1 MKIAIIGSGISGLTA
16 AYLLNKKHEIT
27 IFESNDYIGGH
38 THTHSLDI
46 GANKV
51 SVDSGF
57 IVYNE
62 NTYPNFIKILQKLK
76 VESQKTQMGFS
87 VKSIRNNLE
96 YSGNSLGS
104 MFSQRSNIFKPSFL
118 IMLKNILRFNKEAE
132 KQIGEIN
139 PSMSLGDF
147 LAHYKYSPYFI
158 NNYILPIGA
167 AIWSTKVSSMLD
179 MSAIFFINFFKN
191 HSLLQIKNR
200 AQWYVIKGGSNKY
213 IEKMIDSF
221 RTKIRL
227 SSPVKKVIRNNEKVE
242 IIFGASDYS
251 QETFDSVIF
260 ANHSDQAL
268 ELLDNPSK
276 SEKEIL
282 SSIKYQKNNVLLHF
296 DESILPKRKSTWSSW
311 NFLLDNDSDKPVAL
325 TYNMNILQNL
335 KCDETL
341 CVSLNSDDHIDK
353 SKIIKKIV
361 YDHPLFT
368 VDSLKAQSRKEEING
383 KNNSYFCGAYWRN
396 GFHEDGVVSA
406 LDVCKKF
413 GESL

>member
-16 AYLLNKKHEIT
+16 AYLLNKKHEIV

-38 THTHSLDI
+38 THTHSVDI
-46 GANKV
+46 GTNKV
-51 SVDSGF
+51 SVDTGF

-76 VESQKTQMGFS
+76 VESQKTKMGFS
-87 VKSIRNNLE
+87 VKSIQNNLE

-104 MFSQRSNIFKPSFL
+104 MFAQRSNIFKPSFL

-132 KQIGEIN
+132 KQIDKIN

-147 LAHYKYSPYFI
+147 LAHYKYSSYFI

-167 AIWSTKVSSMLD
+167 AIWSTKVSGMLE
-179 MSAIFFINFFKN
+179 MPALFFIKFFKN

-200 AQWYVIKGGSNKY
+200 AQWHVIKGGSNQY
-213 IEKMIDSF
+213 IEKMIYSF
-221 RTKIRL
+221 KNKIRL
-227 SSPVKKVIRNNEKVE
+227 SSPVKKVVRNNEKVE
-242 IIFGASDYS
+242 IVFGTSGDS
-251 QETFDSVIF
+251 KETFDSVIF
-260 ANHSDQAL
+260 ANHSNQVL
-268 ELLDNPSK
+268 ELLDDPSK
-276 SEKEIL
+276 NEKEIL
-282 SSIKYQKNNVLLHF
+282 SSIKYQKNDVLLHF
-296 DESILPKRKSTWSSW
+296 DESILPKRKSAWSSW
-311 NFLLDNDSDKPVAL
+311 NFHLDSASDKPVAL

-335 KCDETL
+335 KCDEIL
-341 CVSLNSDDHIDK
+341 CVSLNSDDHIDN

-361 YDHPLFT
+361 YYHPLFT

-406 LDVCKKF
+406 LDVCEKF
-413 GESL
+413 GVSL

>member
-46 GANKV
+46 GKNKV

-62 NTYPNFIKILQKLK
+62 NTYPNFIKILQKLN

-118 IMLKNILRFNKEAE
+118 IMLKNILRFNKKAAN
-132 KQIGEIN
+132 QIDEIN

-147 LAHYKYSPYFI
+147 LVHYKYSPYFI

-167 AIWSTKVSSMLD
+167 AIWSTKVSSMLE
-179 MSAIFFINFFKN
+179 MPALFFINFFKN

-200 AQWYVIKGGSNKY
+200 AQWYVIKGGSNQY

-221 RTKIRL
+221 RAKIRL
-227 SSPVKKVIRNNEKVE
+227 SSPVKKVFRNNEKVE
-242 IIFGASDYS
+242 IVFGASEHS
-251 QETFDSVIF
+251 KETFDSVIF
-260 ANHSDQAL
+260 ANHSNQAL

-282 SSIKYQKNNVLLHF
+282 SSIKYQKNDVLLHS
-296 DESILPKRKSTWSSW
+296 DESILPQNKSAWSSW
-311 NFLLDNDSDKPVAL
+311 NFFLDSDSNKPVAL

-335 KCDETL
+335 KCDDTL
-341 CVSLNSDDHIDK
+341 CVSLNSDDYIDK
-353 SKIIKKIV
+353 NKIIKKIV
-361 YDHPLFT
+361 YHHPLFT
-368 VDSLKAQSRKEEING
+368 VESLKAQSRKEEING

>member
-38 THTHSLDI
+38 THTHSVDI

-118 IMLKNILRFNKEAE
+118 IMLKNILRFNKQAE
-132 KQIGEIN
+132 KQIDKIN

-179 MSAIFFINFFKN
+179 IPALFFIRFFNN

-200 AQWYVIKGGSNKY
+200 AQWYVIRGGSNQY
-213 IEKMIDSF
+213 IEKMIDAF
-221 RTKIRL
+221 RNKIRL
-227 SSPVKKVIRNNEKVE
+227 SNPVKKVIRNNEKVE
-242 IIFGASDYS
+242 IVFGASEHS
-251 QETFDSVIF
+251 KETFDSVIF
-260 ANHSDQAL
+260 ANHSNQAL

-282 SSIKYQKNNVLLHF
+282 SSIKYQKNDVLLHS
-296 DESILPKRKSTWSSW
+296 DESILPQNKSAWSSW
-311 NFLLDNDSDKPVAL
+311 NFFLDNDSNKPVAL

-335 KCDETL
+335 ICDETL
-341 CVSLNSDDHIDK
+341 CVSLNSEDHIDK

-361 YDHPLFT
+361 YHHPLFT

-383 KNNSYFCGAYWRN
+383 KNNSYFCGAYWGN

-406 LDVCKKF
+406 LDVCKNF

>member
-46 GANKV
+46 GKNKV

-118 IMLKNILRFNKEAE
+118 IMLKNILRFNKKAAN
-132 KQIGEIN
+132 QIDEIN

-147 LAHYKYSPYFI
+147 LVHYKYSPYFI

-167 AIWSTKVSSMLD
+167 AIWSTKVSSMLE
-179 MSAIFFINFFKN
+179 MPALFFINFFKN

-200 AQWYVIKGGSNKY
+200 AQWYVIKGGSNQY

-227 SSPVKKVIRNNEKVE
+227 SSPVKKVFRNNEKVE
-242 IIFGASDYS
+242 IVFGASENS
-251 QETFDSVIF
+251 KETFDSVIF
-260 ANHSDQAL
+260 ANHSNQAL

-282 SSIKYQKNNVLLHF
+282 SSIKYQKNDVLLHS
-296 DESILPKRKSTWSSW
+296 DESILPQNKSAWSSW
-311 NFLLDNDSDKPVAL
+311 NFFLDSDSNKPVAL

-335 KCDETL
+335 KCDDTL
-341 CVSLNSDDHIDK
+341 CVSLNSDDYIDK
-353 SKIIKKIV
+353 NKIIKKIV
-361 YDHPLFT
+361 YHHPLFT
-368 VDSLKAQSRKEEING
+368 VESLKAQSRKEEING